1 MASIKLSGLSN
12 SALVVLLTTAFL
24 AVGCSDDKPLAPVG
38 TSPTSATEQ
47 TPDAPTLVEDTS
59 EPTAIDPVTTAP
71 AEQASVET
79 PPVTGETQIPSN
91 EADDADAQAMET
103 APGIDLP
110 SPAGI
115 GGPQEG
121 TFLDLERF
129 PYDSI
134 VSGGP
139 PKDGIPALTN
149 PIFIGPSFVEYLH
162 SDDLVLGV
170 VINGEARAY
179 PHNIGWWHEIVN
191 DKIGNRAISVTFCPL
206 TGTGLVFDATDE
218 GGRQFQLG
226 VSGLLF
232 NTNLIMYDRRDG
244 TTLYPQMAFKAV
256 SGARKGDLLELLPVI
271 ETTWA
276 TWKKLYPRT
285 RVIETG
291 LYNIDA
297 YTNYPY
303 GDYRIDHQSFLFDLV
318 VPLRING
325 NPYVTDFLAK
335 ERVLGVRLD
344 GEPKAYPFSAMGKRA
359 VINDRVGGVDLAVVW
374 DRTSNFAIPYARE
387 VDGRSLS
394 FDLVEFPEFPF
405 IGLRDRETE
414 TLWDVRGLA
423 VEGELAG
430 QQLRQIPAHNSMW
443 FAWVTFWQNTD
454 VWMGPTE

>member
-91 EADDADAQAMET
+91 EADDADAQATET